1 MNEKSR
7 KYDAYCLIFQ
17 ISDSAYGSLTTSQY
31 HRSSSSKSPSSNLS
45 KSSTSGSSGFGCFT
59 TETSTKT
66 TSSQLAQTTSSSLST
81 TKKKEPKHKKSKLK
95 SSLAATSVPGTPKGD
110 ERENQGSRPPSH
122 TLSGDDKAAKV
133 AALSQALDFIDKFRK
148 SQESK
153 EDKTGG
159 PDEAE
164 INDLAT
170 NLQEASQGAS
180 TKSNKSFHFVGGKS
194 CNRAS
199 VKRV

>member
-1 MNEKSR
+1 M
-7 KYDAYCLIFQ
+7 
-17 ISDSAYGSLTTSQY
+17 
-31 HRSSSSKSPSSNLS
+31 
-45 KSSTSGSSGFGCFT
+45 
-59 TETSTKT
+59 
-66 TSSQLAQTTSSSLST
+66 
-81 TKKKEPKHKKSKLK
+81 K
-95 SSLAATSVPGTPKGD
+95 SSLTDVTVSGTPKGD
-110 ERENQGSRPPSH
+110 ERENQGQRPPSH
-122 TLSGDDKAAKV
+122 TLSADDKAAKV

-180 TKSNKSFHFVGGKS
+180 TKSNKSFHFVGGELAH
-194 CNRAS
+194 NF
-199 VKRV
+199 

>member
-1 MNEKSR
+1 M
-7 KYDAYCLIFQ
+7 
-17 ISDSAYGSLTTSQY
+17 
-31 HRSSSSKSPSSNLS
+31 
-45 KSSTSGSSGFGCFT
+45 
-59 TETSTKT
+59 
-66 TSSQLAQTTSSSLST
+66 
-81 TKKKEPKHKKSKLK
+81 
-95 SSLAATSVPGTPKGD
+95 PGTPKGED
-110 ERENQGSRPPSH
+110 RQSQRPTSH
-122 TLSGDDKAAKV
+122 TLSTDDKAAKV

-180 TKSNKSFHFVGGKS
+180 TKSNKSFHFGGGKS
-194 CNRAS
+194 
-199 VKRV
+199 KILG

>member
-1 MNEKSR
+1 M
-7 KYDAYCLIFQ
+7 
-17 ISDSAYGSLTTSQY
+17 
-31 HRSSSSKSPSSNLS
+31 
-45 KSSTSGSSGFGCFT
+45 
-59 TETSTKT
+59 
-66 TSSQLAQTTSSSLST
+66 
-81 TKKKEPKHKKSKLK
+81 
-95 SSLAATSVPGTPKGD
+95 
-110 ERENQGSRPPSH
+110 
-122 TLSGDDKAAKV
+122 

-180 TKSNKSFHFVGGKS
+180 TKSNKSFHFGGGKL
-194 CNRAS
+194 
-199 VKRV
+199 